1 LNTEMG
7 RIHPIVTDELD
18 EFEEKPVEVQDVKK
32 IINHLRVTYG
42 IYRKLLKNP
51 ERSQHVTSW
60 T

>member
-1 LNTEMG
+1 MG